1 MAEPIRCDILIRD
14 ALVATFNDEDSFLP
28 DGAIAI
34 TGNRIVAVGPTGEV
48 TSRFSAD
55 KTIRAAGLYAI
66 PGLINSHNH
75 SPLGV
80 TRGLI
85 EDSTVAPM
93 YTRSVPQGHLL
104 SEEESLALARL
115 GHYELLRSGCT
126 TVVDF
131 YRQPATLARAAEE
144 IGTRAVITGRIH
156 DIDLDLLT
164 EKRMVHRD
172 AVGEE
177 TVQETLDLIS
187 KWDGAADGRITCEFG
202 VHGTDTCSASLLRRV
217 GDLAAAHGDRIHLHL
232 AHAKGEVAYVQ
243 ERDGMTPTQLLAD
256 VGLLDRKLIAAHCVF
271 LDGADRQRLGDAKV
285 TVAHAPHQ
293 NAPAGNS
300 APIRELEAAGAQIT
314 LCTDARSGNLFEAM
328 RLAIASW
335 RLRNGGYEPNARRA
349 LSWAIDGSAKAF
361 GWQDLG
367 RIEVGCRADIVLLD
381 RRDPN
386 MAPIIDGYGILAY
399 SANGSNVDTVI
410 VDGKVRLA
418 GKQPAGFDGQAVV
431 REAQVVAERL
441 WLRCGQRRA
450 ITVANPVLDAVH

>member
-1 MAEPIRCDILIRD
+1 MVEPTRCDILVRD
-14 ALVATFNDEDSFLP
+14 ALIATFDAADSFLS

-34 TGNRIVAVGPTGEV
+34 TGNRIVDVGPTRDLA
-48 TSRFSAD
+48 SRFAAD
-55 KTIRAAGLYAI
+55 ETIYAKGMLAM

-131 YRQPATLARAAEE
+131 YRRPGTLARAAAEV
-144 IGTRAVITGRIH
+144 GTRAVITGRIH

-172 AVGEE
+172 EVGEE
-177 TVQETLDLIS
+177 TLQETLEAFS
-187 KWDGAADGRITCEFG
+187 TWDGAAEGRIRCELG
-202 VHGTDTCSASLLRRV
+202 VHGTDTCTAHLLRKV
-217 GDLAAAHGDRIHLHL
+217 GDLAASHGGRIHLHL

-243 ERDGMTPTQLLAD
+243 ERDGVTPTQLLAD
-256 VGLLDRKLIAAHCVF
+256 VGLLEHKIVAAHCVF
-271 LDGADRQRLGDAKV
+271 VDEADRRTLGQAGV

-300 APIRELEAAGAQIT
+300 APIRELEAAGAKIT

-328 RLAIASW
+328 RLAVASW
-335 RLRNGGYEPNARRA
+335 RLRNGGYEPNARRV
-349 LSWAIDGSAKAF
+349 LSWAIDGSARAF

-367 RIEVGCRADIVLLD
+367 RIQAGCRADIILLD

-386 MAPIIDGYGILAY
+386 LAPIIDGYGILAY
-399 SANGSNVDTVI
+399 SATGSNVDTAI
-410 VDGKVRLA
+410 VDGKIRLA
-418 GKQPAGFDGQAVV
+418 GRRPVGFDGDAIVA
-431 REAQVVAERL
+431 EAQATAERL
-441 WLRCGQRRA
+441 WLRCGQRRSIA
-450 ITVANPVLDAVH
+450 MEFPPVDADR

>member
-1 MAEPIRCDILIRD
+1 MAEIKRCDLLVRN
-14 ALVATFNDEDSFLP
+14 ALVATFDARDTFLP

-34 TGNRIVAVGPTGEV
+34 TGNRIVAVGPTDAV
-48 TSRFSAD
+48 AARYAAD
-55 KTIRAAGLYAI
+55 KTINAEGLFAI

-126 TVVDF
+126 TVIDF
-131 YRQPATLARAAEE
+131 YRQPKTLAKAAEE

-164 EKRMVHRD
+164 EKRMVHSD

-177 TVQETLDLIS
+177 TLQETLDLFS
-187 KWDGAADGRITCEFG
+187 QWDGAADGRITCEFG
-202 VHGTDTCSASLLRRV
+202 VHGTDTCTPALLRRIS
-217 GDLAAAHGDRIHLHL
+217 DLAPGHGGRVHLHL
-232 AHAKGEVAYVQ
+232 AHAKGEVAYVE

-256 VGLLDRKLIAAHCVF
+256 VGLLEQRLVAAHCVF
-271 LDGADRQRLGDAKV
+271 VDEADRQRLGKAGV

-300 APIRELEAAGAQIT
+300 APVRELEAAGAHIT
-314 LCTDARSGNLFEAM
+314 LCTDARTGNLFEAM

-335 RLRNGGYEPNARRA
+335 RLRNGGYEPTARKA
-349 LSWAIDGSAKAF
+349 LSWAIDGAARAL
-361 GWQDLG
+361 GWNDLG
-367 RIEVGCRADIVLLD
+367 RIETGCRADITLLD

-386 MAPIIDGYGILAY
+386 LAPIIDGYGILAY

-418 GKQPAGFDGQAVV
+418 GRQSVGFDGQAVV
-431 REAQVVAERL
+431 RDAQTVAERL
-441 WLRCGQRRA
+441 WLRCGQRPS
-450 ITVANPVLDAVH
+450 ITVPNHPVH

>member
-1 MAEPIRCDILIRD
+1 MAEPTQCDILVRD
-14 ALVATFNDEDSFLP
+14 ALIATFDAEDRFLS

-34 TGNRIVAVGPTGEV
+34 TGNRIVAVGSTAEV
-48 TSRFSAD
+48 TSGFVAE
-55 KTIRAAGLYAI
+55 KTIRAAGLFAI

-131 YRQPATLARAAEE
+131 YRQPSTLARAAEE

-156 DIDLDLLT
+156 DIDLELLT

-172 AVGEE
+172 EVGEE
-177 TVQETLDLIS
+177 TLQETLNLIS

-202 VHGTDTCSASLLRRV
+202 VHGTDTCTAGLLRRV
-217 GDLAAAHGDRIHLHL
+217 GDLAAGDGRIHLHL

-243 ERDGMTPTQLLAD
+243 ERDGLTPTQLLAE
-256 VGLLDRKLIAAHCVF
+256 VGLLEKKLVAAHCVF
-271 LDGADRQRLGDAKV
+271 LDEADRQRLGNANV

-314 LCTDARSGNLFEAM
+314 LCTDARSGNLFEAI

-349 LSWAIDGSAKAF
+349 LGWAIDGAARAL

-367 RIEVGCRADIVLLD
+367 RIEAGCRADIVLLD
-381 RRDPN
+381 RREPN
-386 MAPIIDGYGILAY
+386 MVPIIDGFGILAY
-399 SANGSNVDTVI
+399 SATGSNVDTVI

-418 GKQPAGFDGQAVV
+418 GKQPVGFDGQAVI
-431 REAQVVAERL
+431 REAQEVAERL
-441 WLRCGQRRA
+441 WLRCGQRRS
-450 ITVANPVLDAVH
+450 ITASKSSL